1 MHKPKSLLIGNGFD
15 VQLGGDDYLNKW
27 IIVRMLAK
35 AKMGKYDILFTKKG
49 ETDPLIT
56 GDEIITLLNNL
67 IKFAN
72 DIREE
77 IYDAAVAEYGDK
89 ELEETLQD
97 FKNYHDVPITSVEE
111 IGMENWF
118 MIFLIYLLTQKDIL
132 DQYGLVKQGFE
143 RMICDAI
150 FCEGNIQS
158 LHRHINKNT
167 KLFLNEHDSIFT
179 LNYGNEIEK
188 ATGKT
193 VFHLHGD
200 FSSNHPSEDES
211 NAVGFLRIQNGENV
225 DLPLEFQHCNNT
237 AILDFSGNKK
247 YKYATT
253 MTKANCE
260 FERIKLMAHENQE
273 KYIQFLDKLPLEH
286 QEIVKAGVE
295 NDLSLGVD
303 YYFEKLENLSGELE
317 IIGLATQND
326 KHIFK
331 SIEKSNIEHI
341 TFYTFFNTTN
351 KHEIQE
357 KIRKIRLPLNK
368 PYVVKNVQDVWKSL
382 KQSKPHN
389 IHMTLSDK
397 QVQCVNAVCP
407 THIEKDFLMEQ
418 INSIPKITKRV
429 IVEMMKYEIA
439 KEEYRKTPES
449 EKALFKQFVKI
460 GKTLEVSA
468 ISPQALYALYF
479 SNM

>member
-1 MHKPKSLLIGNGFD
+1 MHKPRSLLIGNGFD

-49 ETDPLIT
+49 EKAPLIT

-72 DIREE
+72 DIRED
-77 IYDAAVAEYGDK
+77 IYDDAVAEYGDK
-89 ELEETLQD
+89 ELKETLQD
-97 FKNYHDVPITSVEE
+97 FKNYHDVPITSIEE

-132 DQYGLVKQGFE
+132 DQYELVKQGFE

-158 LHRHINKNT
+158 LHRHINKNA
-167 KLFLNEHDSIFT
+167 KSFLIEHDNIFT
-179 LNYGNEIEK
+179 LNYGNEIER

-200 FSSNHPSEDES
+200 FSSNHPSEDER
-211 NAVGFLRIQNGENV
+211 NAIGFLRIQKGENI

-247 YKYATT
+247 YRYATS
-253 MTKANCE
+253 MTKAHRE

-273 KYIQFLDKLPLEH
+273 NYIQFLDKIPPEH

-303 YYFEKLENLSGELE
+303 YYFEKLENLTGKLE
-317 IIGLATQND
+317 IIGIAPQND
-326 KHIFK
+326 NHIFECINK
-331 SIEKSNIEHI
+331 SDIEQVV
-341 TFYTFFNTTN
+341 FYAFFNNAN
-351 KHEIQE
+351 KQEIQE
-357 KIRKIRLPLNK
+357 RISKMSLPLNK
-368 PYVVKNVQDVWKSL
+368 PYVIKNVQDVWRDL
-382 KQSKPHN
+382 RQSKPHN
-389 IHMTLSDK
+389 LQMSLSDK
-397 QVQCVNAVCP
+397 QVQCVNAICP
-407 THIEKDFLMEQ
+407 TKIEKQTLIDQL
-418 INSIPKITKRV
+418 NNLPKTTKKV
-429 IVEMMKYEIA
+429 IIQMMKNEIL
-439 KEEYRKTPES
+439 KEEYRRKPEN
-449 EKALFKQFVKI
+449 EKELFKHFIKF
-460 GKTLEVSA
+460 GKTLEVSSL
-468 ISPQALYALYF
+468 SPQALFVLYL
-479 SNM
+479 SSK